1 MVGGEK
7 ARMAMTRKLDGALR
21 HADAGALA
29 AELSAALQA
38 GDLVLETEGVTQA
51 SMGILQIIVS
61 AQVTAR
67 VLDRNLQVKVAP
79 GSPFAEALDR
89 AGLTL

>member
-1 MVGGEK
+1 
-7 ARMAMTRKLDGALR
+7 MAVTRKLDGALR
-21 HADAGALA
+21 HGDAKALA
-29 AELSAALQA
+29 DDLSAALQA
-38 GDLVLETEGVTQA
+38 GDLVLDTEDVSQA
-51 SMGILQIIVS
+51 TMGILQVIVS